1 MENNTNLIESILES
15 ATKYGKNVYELA
27 VLKIVDRASDRISGF
42 IPQIVVLVFIAFFL
56 LFINIGAALW
66 IGQLL
71 GEVYFGFF
79 AISGLNLIFLFIY
92 YFFMRK
98 WLKRL
103 LYDFIIRQL
112 LN

>member
-1 MENNTNLIESILES
+1 MEKNTNLTESVIET
-15 ATKYGKNVYELA
+15 ATSYGKNAYELA
-27 VLKIVDRASDRISGF
+27 VLKLVDRASDRISGF

-56 LFINIGAALW
+56 LFINIGASLW
-66 IGQLL
+66 IGKLL

-79 AISGLNLIFLFIY
+79 AISGLNLIFLFMY

-98 WLKRL
+98 WLKSV

-112 LN
+112 MN

>member
-15 ATKYGKNVYELA
+15 ATNYGKNGYELA
-27 VLKIVDRASDRISGF
+27 VLKLVDKASDRISGF
-42 IPQIVVLVFIAFFL
+42 IPQIVVLAFLAFFL
-56 LFINIGAALW
+56 LFINIAAALW
-66 IGQLL
+66 IGKLL

-79 AISGLNLIFLFIY
+79 VISGLNLIFLFMY

-98 WLKRL
+98 WLKRV

-112 LN
+112 MN